1 MDEKFGVR
9 HVVGEDILFG
19 VETAGAEVVGAV
31 VRVTGGKDTAVVV
44 GGRLDGG
51 CLFVYVVDDGEVGVG
66 VDELTTLLLGADAV
80 EDLLTLGGAESVP
93 EAAAGSVAVKEL
105 TNRCEEFPKVV
116 IQGCI
121 HDYKN
126 KINNLTKE
134 NTPHHPESHC
144 DGYYYIQAIGVV

>member
-1 MDEKFGVR
+1 M
-9 HVVGEDILFG
+9 VGEDILFG

-51 CLFVYVVDDGEVGVG
+51 CLFVDVVDDGEVRIG

-80 EDLLTLGGAESVP
+80 EDLLTFGGAESVP

-105 TNRCEEFPKVV
+105 TNRCEELPKAI
-116 IQGCI
+116 IQCCI
-121 HDYKN
+121 HDCEK
-126 KINNLTKE
+126 
-134 NTPHHPESHC
+134 
-144 DGYYYIQAIGVV
+144 